1 MGKYDLT
8 SKAAEDLYDIWAY
21 TVDTWSE
28 EQAERY
34 YAKLINSFLAIS
46 AHPDTYGQSYDSIHE
61 GLRGVHMGR
70 HVIFFTKQPSGGAL
84 IVRILHERRDYKRHL

>member
-21 TVDTWSE
+21 TV
-28 EQAERY
+28 
-34 YAKLINSFLAIS
+34 
-46 AHPDTYGQSYDSIHE
+46 DTYGQSYDSIHE